1 MKRYQTV
8 LGALAILLVIWVA
21 LKDSFSIEGWLAL
34 PVVAVGLFG
43 LYSLFTIMKSV
54 LSLKDY
60 PAS

>member
-8 LGALAILLVIWVA
+8 LAVLGVLFVVWIA

-34 PVVAVGLFG
+34 PVVCVGLFG
-43 LYSLFTIMKSV
+43 LYSVSTIMKSV